1 MKNITRHTG
10 ILTVV
15 QRLASSKNGNP
26 RYLVNVDGYTA
37 RTMVDSSLGYGITN
51 FEGKEVTVKL
61 GTHYGTLSVES
72 VKLAEKII

>member
-15 QRLASSKNGNP
+15 ERLASSYHGNP

-37 RTMVDSSLGYGITN
+37 RTMVDASLGYGITN
-51 FEGKEVTVKL
+51 FDGKKVSATL
-61 GTHYGTLSVES
+61 GTHYGILSIES